1 MQNKVLRKALMAG
14 ASKVDITPPPGIKMC
29 GYAAR
34 TAGALSVHDPLY
46 ARVVILSDGSCRLA
60 IVSADLAYLYSER
73 IISEAKRKWGLEH
86 VILSATHTHSGPNL
100 QASPWHSAMEDKVI
114 AAIGAAMQ
122 KMFRAR
128 IGAGH
133 CRVGGPY
140 FAYNRRL
147 VEEDGKV
154 TMLWTN
160 PGRRM
165 VGPVDP
171 LARIIRIDDMT
182 GKPRAVIVNYAAHAV
197 VLGTGNLH
205 ISADYPGAMVNYM
218 EKELDGKCMAM
229 FLQGG
234 GGDVHP
240 YESVLDGNSYGF
252 EIVRQTG
259 IALGSQVLRATKN
272 IKTNLPEKYGFLKVD
287 ETSLKLHRTADQS
300 KIEEIGVMAGIIDS
314 RIAFAAISGEPFV
327 QHQLDLAAKSPIR
340 NTLLLG
346 YAFFGRGIPLPTYLP
361 SRQAITE
368 GGYGA
373 DGRVNFLEA
382 GAGEQMIE
390 AAIALI
396 ARIITRPNKPSGPK
410 SQ

>member
-1 MQNKVLRKALMAG
+1 
-14 ASKVDITPPPGIKMC
+14 
-29 GYAAR
+29 
-34 TAGALSVHDPLY
+34 
-46 ARVVILSDGSCRLA
+46 
-60 IVSADLAYLYSER
+60 
-73 IISEAKRKWGLEH
+73 SEAKRKWGLEH

-100 QASPWHSAMEDKVI
+100 QASPWYSAMEDKVI

-128 IGAGH
+128 VGAGQ

-147 VEEDGKV
+147 VESDGSV

-160 PGRRM
+160 PSRRP

-171 LARIIRIDDMT
+171 TARIIRIDDNH
-182 GKPRAVIVNYAAHAV
+182 GKPRAVMVNYAAHAV

-205 ISADYPGAMVNYM
+205 ISADYPGAMVNYIEREM
-218 EKELDGKCMAM
+218 GGTEKKCMAM

-240 YESVLDGNSYGF
+240 YEAVLDGNSYGF

-259 IALGSQVLRATKN
+259 NSIGHQVLRAVKK
-272 IKTNLPEKYGFLKVD
+272 IKTHYGRRAGSIAVGESILTIARRDDPGK
-287 ETSLKLHRTADQS
+287 S
-300 KIEEIGVMAGIIDS
+300 EEVGVLAVMINES
-314 RIAFAAISGEPFV
+314 IALAAVSGEPFV
-327 QHQLDLAAKSPIR
+327 QHQLDLAAKSAVK

-346 YAFFGRGIPLPTYLP
+346 YSFFGRGIPLPTYLP
-361 SRQAITE
+361 SRQAVSE

-373 DGRVNFLEA
+373 DGRVNFLEN
-382 GAGEQMIE
+382 GAGEKMIE
-390 AAIALI
+390 TAVALI
-396 ARIITRPNKPSGPK
+396 GRLSPQPNKPPAVTGEKRLPNECIGCYL
-410 SQ
+410 